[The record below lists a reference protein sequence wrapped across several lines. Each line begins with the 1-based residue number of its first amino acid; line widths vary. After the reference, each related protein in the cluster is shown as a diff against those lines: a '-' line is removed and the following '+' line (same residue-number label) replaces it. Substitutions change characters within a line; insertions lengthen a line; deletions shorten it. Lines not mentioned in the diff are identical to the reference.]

1 VSHAVYAARRLVRS
15 DVIKADTEEEK
26 EGKSERIEREREG
39 HPRSLLSHLP
49 PAKQLFNGTI
59 KY

>member
-1 VSHAVYAARRLVRS
+1 VYAARRLVRS

>member
-1 VSHAVYAARRLVRS
+1 M
-15 DVIKADTEEEK
+15 KK
-26 EGKSERIEREREG
+26 EREREREREG

-49 PAKQLFNGTI
+49 PAKQLFDGTI